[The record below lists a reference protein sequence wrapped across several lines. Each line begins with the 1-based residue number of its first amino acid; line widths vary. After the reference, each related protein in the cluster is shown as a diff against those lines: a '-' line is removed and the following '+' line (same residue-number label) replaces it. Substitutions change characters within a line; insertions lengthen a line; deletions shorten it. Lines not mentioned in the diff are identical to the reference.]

1 MARRPPLPRS
11 ISHGILVTSCVD
23 VVQNP
28 GPPPQPQ
35 ATPPRARRPPGSA
48 NPRLRVTSA
57 NITSLLSQF
66 DVVTRLPGDILALQE
81 THMGDGAQR
90 HMDRALAELGWTIA

>member
-1 MARRPPLPRS
+1 M
-11 ISHGILVTSCVD
+11 
-23 VVQNP
+23 
-28 GPPPQPQ
+28 
-35 ATPPRARRPPGSA
+35 SA

-57 NITSLLSQF
+57 NITSLLSQL

-90 HMDRALAELGWTIA
+90 HMGRALA